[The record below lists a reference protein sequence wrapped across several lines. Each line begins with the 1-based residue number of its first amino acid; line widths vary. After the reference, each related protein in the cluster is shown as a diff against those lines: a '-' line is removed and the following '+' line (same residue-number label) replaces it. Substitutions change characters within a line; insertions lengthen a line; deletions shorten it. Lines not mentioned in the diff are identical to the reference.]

1 MIGQRIL
8 FFGFPKMDD
17 EIALL
22 YRELAV
28 MVAAGIP
35 IIEGLDTL
43 ISESSRGKAKR
54 VLSALKYQ
62 LETKD
67 DIETLTIRYPKYYN
81 KALLYILKNR
91 EPSSEMSGFLNN
103 IANELEKRSDLKKK
117 MIAAI
122 NYPVAVF
129 SIAVMISLVILIFVI
144 PVFEDMFSSFGSA
157 LPGPTQFV
165 IFISGV
171 VKTYGFI
178 ILGIAIILFIILF
191 KVKGFL
197 SSILAHLPIF
207 GRIIRKI
214 SILQFTRYLSI
225 LLGVKVPMKEA
236 VQYAA
241 LAVDNPSFS
250 KKIKKMGTKLID
262 GGSLKE
268 AMKQVSIFPSVVLR
282 VVAVGER
289 TQTLDYI
296 LLEVSEY
303 YSKNVN
309 SSLNALITFMD
320 ILLFIF
326 LGVVVGG
333 MVIAMYLPIFQMA
346 GAI

>member
-1 MIGQRIL
+1 
-8 FFGFPKMDD
+8 
-17 EIALL
+17 
-22 YRELAV
+22 
-28 MVAAGIP
+28 
-35 IIEGLDTL
+35 
-43 ISESSRGKAKR
+43 
-54 VLSALKYQ
+54 
-62 LETKD
+62 
-67 DIETLTIRYPKYYN
+67 
-81 KALLYILKNR
+81 
-91 EPSSEMSGFLNN
+91 MSGFLNN

-129 SIAVMISLVILIFVI
+129 AIAVMISLVILIFVI

-165 IFISGV
+165 ISISGL
-171 VKTYGFI
+171 VKNYGFI
-178 ILGIAIILFIILF
+178 ILGIALIFFIILF
-191 KVKGFL
+191 KFKTVL

-250 KKIKKMGTKLID
+250 KKIKKMGIKLID

-289 TQTLDYI
+289 TQSLDYI

-303 YSKNVN
+303 
-309 SSLNALITFMD
+309 
-320 ILLFIF
+320 
-326 LGVVVGG
+326 
-333 MVIAMYLPIFQMA
+333 
-346 GAI
+346 